1 MQTCTAEHRALWL
14 GSWRTRFFTPTPT
27 QCSLLSCAGANRTP
41 FLHHTAVPWCETPTF
56 FLNERMFWGS
66 SMCVD
71 HNPLIMHV
79 HVNTQSSFCSAQPFC
94 TSIFFLFST
103 YLFFSFPPFPVGT
116 SMFYVSLK
124 GFGPRLCR
132 RSEEQCSLR
141 GFLNV
146 SELLILHVSLFCLD
160 CYT

>member
-14 GSWRTRFFTPTPT
+14 GSWRTRFFTPPPSAACSHVPGPT
-27 QCSLLSCAGANRTP
+27 GPPFSTIQLSCDVKTQ
-41 FLHHTAVPWCETPTF
+41 TF
-56 FLNERMFWGS
+56 FERA
-66 SMCVD
+66 
-71 HNPLIMHV
+71 HV
-79 HVNTQSSFCSAQPFC
+79 FKHVCWSPTLSLCTRARQHPELFCSAPFC
-94 TSIFFLFST
+94 TSIFFPFST

-141 GFLNV
+141 GFLM
-146 SELLILHVSLFCLD
+146 CLSYWFSM
-160 CYT
+160 CHCFAWSVKT